1 MTGSPAAPRSG
12 ENTLTVSQSSGS
24 APGAAGDTGVSA
36 NPDCGGGGPN
46 AAASRTPSHGR
57 AGRGAANR
65 RSPTGGW
72 ANGMPRKMATPS
84 PARPRTSPPAVRTT
98 GSVTSMRTPSP
109 AGPGPDISGCG
120 PLWPPGRRLRHRV
133 EQDDGNL
140 ARRGALLV
148 IREIRGDFLLPGV
161 DRRPLVR
168 VRDPRPDL
176 DRRGA
181 HLDGGVRVRDQVAE
195 PLRVTRPARRRAEDR
210 EAVAHLLVDQRVHPF
225 GAALG
230 PGMVQQQEGG
240 SLEPAAHLPAVRAE
254 LLDDLSVEVLTF
266 GHGWL
271 PSGFLCLS
279 RRIIGGR

>member
-46 AAASRTPSHGR
+46 AAASRTPSHG
-57 AGRGAANR
+57 
-65 RSPTGGW
+65 
-72 ANGMPRKMATPS
+72 
-84 PARPRTSPPAVRTT
+84 PAVRTT

-176 DRRGA
+176 ERLGA

-210 EAVAHLLVDQRVHPF
+210 K
-225 GAALG
+225 
-230 PGMVQQQEGG
+230 
-240 SLEPAAHLPAVRAE
+240 
-254 LLDDLSVEVLTF
+254 SVV
-266 GHGWL
+266 
-271 PSGFLCLS
+271 
-279 RRIIGGR
+279 

>member
-24 APGAAGDTGVSA
+24 APGAAGDTA

-65 RSPTGGW
+65 RSPTGGR

-161 DRRPLVR
+161 
-168 VRDPRPDL
+168 
-176 DRRGA
+176 
-181 HLDGGVRVRDQVAE
+181 E
-195 PLRVTRPARRRAEDR
+195 
-210 EAVAHLLVDQRVHPF
+210 
-225 GAALG
+225 
-230 PGMVQQQEGG
+230 
-240 SLEPAAHLPAVRAE
+240 
-254 LLDDLSVEVLTF
+254 
-266 GHGWL
+266 
-271 PSGFLCLS
+271 
-279 RRIIGGR
+279 